1 MTPFYFFCQTKTYKK
16 SAKTIKKIKNFNKK
30 GINMSDF
37 SKNLKELR
45 IEKGLSQ
52 QELAQIFNVTQST
65 VAKWE
70 SGDREPN
77 FSILIQVAK
86 FFEVS
91 TDTLL
96 GLKDL

>member
-1 MTPFYFFCQTKTYKK
+1 MLKLT
-16 SAKTIKKIKNFNKK
+16 KKIKNFNEK
-30 GINMSDF
+30 GINMNNF

-70 SGDREPN
+70 SGEREPN
-77 FSILIQVAK
+77 FSILIQIAK
-86 FFEVS
+86 LFKVS
-91 TDTLL
+91 TDILL
-96 GLKDL
+96 GLKDF

>member
-1 MTPFYFFCQTKTYKK
+1 MLKLT
-16 SAKTIKKIKNFNKK
+16 KKIKNFNEK
-30 GINMSDF
+30 GINMNNF

-77 FSILIQVAK
+77 FSILIELSNY
-86 FFEVS
+86 FNIS
-91 TDTLL
+91 TDILL
-96 GLKDL
+96 GIKDL

>member
-1 MTPFYFFCQTKTYKK
+1 M
-16 SAKTIKKIKNFNKK
+16 NN
-30 GINMSDF
+30 F

-77 FSILIQVAK
+77 FSILIELSNY
-86 FFEVS
+86 FNIS
-91 TDTLL
+91 TDILL
-96 GLKDL
+96 GIKDL

>member
-1 MTPFYFFCQTKTYKK
+1 
-16 SAKTIKKIKNFNKK
+16 
-30 GINMSDF
+30 MSDF

-45 IEKGLSQ
+45 MEKGLSQ

-77 FSILIQVAK
+77 FSILIELSNY
-86 FFEVS
+86 FNIS
-91 TDTLL
+91 TDILL
-96 GLKDL
+96 GIKDL

>member
-1 MTPFYFFCQTKTYKK
+1 M
-16 SAKTIKKIKNFNKK
+16 
-30 GINMSDF
+30 
-37 SKNLKELR
+37 
-45 IEKGLSQ
+45 EKGLSQ

-77 FSILIQVAK
+77 FSILIELANY
-86 FFEVS
+86 FEVS
-91 TDTLL
+91 TDMLL

>member
-1 MTPFYFFCQTKTYKK
+1 
-16 SAKTIKKIKNFNKK
+16 
-30 GINMSDF
+30 MSKF

-77 FSILIQVAK
+77 FSILIELSNY
-86 FFEVS
+86 FNIS
-91 TDTLL
+91 TDILL
-96 GLKDL
+96 GIKDL

>member
-1 MTPFYFFCQTKTYKK
+1 
-16 SAKTIKKIKNFNKK
+16 
-30 GINMSDF
+30 MSNF

-45 IEKGLSQ
+45 MEKGLSQ

-77 FSILIQVAK
+77 FSILIELANS
-86 FFEVS
+86 FEVS
-91 TDTLL
+91 TDMLL

>member
-1 MTPFYFFCQTKTYKK
+1 
-16 SAKTIKKIKNFNKK
+16 
-30 GINMSDF
+30 MSDF

-45 IEKGLSQ
+45 MEKGLSQ

-77 FSILIQVAK
+77 FSILIELANS
-86 FFEVS
+86 FEVS
-91 TDTLL
+91 IDMLL

>member
-1 MTPFYFFCQTKTYKK
+1 
-16 SAKTIKKIKNFNKK
+16 
-30 GINMSDF
+30 MSKF

-45 IEKGLSQ
+45 MEKGLSQ

-77 FSILIQVAK
+77 FSILIELSNY
-86 FFEVS
+86 FNIS
-91 TDTLL
+91 TDILL
-96 GLKDL
+96 GIKDL

>member
-1 MTPFYFFCQTKTYKK
+1 MNY
-16 SAKTIKKIKNFNKK
+16 
-30 GINMSDF
+30 F

-52 QELAQIFNVTQST
+52 QELAQILNVTQST

-96 GLKDL
+96 GIKDL

>member
-1 MTPFYFFCQTKTYKK
+1 
-16 SAKTIKKIKNFNKK
+16 
-30 GINMSDF
+30 MSDF

-52 QELAQIFNVTQST
+52 QELAQILNVTQST

-77 FSILIQVAK
+77 FSILIELSNY
-86 FFEVS
+86 FNIS
-91 TDTLL
+91 TDILL
-96 GLKDL
+96 GIKDL

>member
-1 MTPFYFFCQTKTYKK
+1 MLKLT
-16 SAKTIKKIKNFNKK
+16 KKIKNFNEK
-30 GINMSDF
+30 GINMNYF

-52 QELAQIFNVTQST
+52 QELAQILNVTQST

-77 FSILIQVAK
+77 FSILIELSNY
-86 FFEVS
+86 FNIP
-91 TDTLL
+91 TDILL
-96 GLKDL
+96 GIKDL

>member
-1 MTPFYFFCQTKTYKK
+1 MNY
-16 SAKTIKKIKNFNKK
+16 
-30 GINMSDF
+30 F

-52 QELAQIFNVTQST
+52 QELAQILNVTQST

-77 FSILIQVAK
+77 FSILIELSNY
-86 FFEVS
+86 FNIS
-91 TDTLL
+91 TDILL
-96 GLKDL
+96 GIKDL

>member
-1 MTPFYFFCQTKTYKK
+1 
-16 SAKTIKKIKNFNKK
+16 
-30 GINMSDF
+30 MSDF

-77 FSILIQVAK
+77 FSILIELSNY
-86 FFEVS
+86 FNIS
-91 TDTLL
+91 TDILL
-96 GLKDL
+96 GIKDL

>member
-1 MTPFYFFCQTKTYKK
+1 M
-16 SAKTIKKIKNFNKK
+16 NN
-30 GINMSDF
+30 F

-52 QELAQIFNVTQST
+52 QELAQILNVTQST

-77 FSILIQVAK
+77 FSILIELSNY
-86 FFEVS
+86 FNIS
-91 TDTLL
+91 TDILL
-96 GLKDL
+96 GIKDL

>member
-1 MTPFYFFCQTKTYKK
+1 
-16 SAKTIKKIKNFNKK
+16 
-30 GINMSDF
+30 MSNF

-45 IEKGLSQ
+45 MEKGLSQ

-77 FSILIQVAK
+77 FSILIELSNY
-86 FFEVS
+86 FNIP
-91 TDTLL
+91 TDILL
-96 GLKDL
+96 GIKDL

>member
-1 MTPFYFFCQTKTYKK
+1 
-16 SAKTIKKIKNFNKK
+16 
-30 GINMSDF
+30 MSYHKVMSKF

-77 FSILIQVAK
+77 FSILIELSNY
-86 FFEVS
+86 FNIS
-91 TDTLL
+91 TDILL
-96 GLKDL
+96 GIKDL

>member
-1 MTPFYFFCQTKTYKK
+1 
-16 SAKTIKKIKNFNKK
+16 
-30 GINMSDF
+30 MSNF

-45 IEKGLSQ
+45 MEKGLSQ

-77 FSILIQVAK
+77 FSILIELSNY
-86 FFEVS
+86 FNIS
-91 TDTLL
+91 TDILL
-96 GLKDL
+96 GIKDL

>member
-1 MTPFYFFCQTKTYKK
+1 MNY
-16 SAKTIKKIKNFNKK
+16 
-30 GINMSDF
+30 F

-52 QELAQIFNVTQST
+52 QELAQILNVTQST

-77 FSILIQVAK
+77 FSILIELSNY
-86 FFEVS
+86 FNIP
-91 TDTLL
+91 TDILL
-96 GLKDL
+96 GIKDL

>member
-1 MTPFYFFCQTKTYKK
+1 MNY
-16 SAKTIKKIKNFNKK
+16 
-30 GINMSDF
+30 F

-77 FSILIQVAK
+77 FSILIELANY
-86 FFEVS
+86 FEVS
-91 TDTLL
+91 TDMLL

>member
-1 MTPFYFFCQTKTYKK
+1 
-16 SAKTIKKIKNFNKK
+16 
-30 GINMSDF
+30 MSKF

-65 VAKWE
+65 AAKWE

-77 FSILIQVAK
+77 FSILIELSNY
-86 FFEVS
+86 FNIS
-91 TDTLL
+91 TDILL
-96 GLKDL
+96 GIKDL

>member
-1 MTPFYFFCQTKTYKK
+1 M
-16 SAKTIKKIKNFNKK
+16 NN
-30 GINMSDF
+30 F

-52 QELAQIFNVTQST
+52 QELAQILNVTQST

-77 FSILIQVAK
+77 FSILIELSNY
-86 FFEVS
+86 FNIP
-91 TDTLL
+91 TDILL
-96 GLKDL
+96 GIKDL

>member
-1 MTPFYFFCQTKTYKK
+1 MLKLT
-16 SAKTIKKIKNFNKK
+16 KKIKNFNEK
-30 GINMSDF
+30 GINMNYF

-77 FSILIQVAK
+77 FSILIELSNY
-86 FFEVS
+86 FNIS
-91 TDTLL
+91 TDILL
-96 GLKDL
+96 GIKDL

>member
-1 MTPFYFFCQTKTYKK
+1 
-16 SAKTIKKIKNFNKK
+16 
-30 GINMSDF
+30 MSNF

-45 IEKGLSQ
+45 MEKGLSQ

-77 FSILIQVAK
+77 FSILIELTNY
-86 FFEVS
+86 FEVS
-91 TDTLL
+91 TDMLL

>member
-1 MTPFYFFCQTKTYKK
+1 
-16 SAKTIKKIKNFNKK
+16 
-30 GINMSDF
+30 MSYHKVMSKF

-45 IEKGLSQ
+45 IEKRLSQ

-77 FSILIQVAK
+77 FSILIELSNY
-86 FFEVS
+86 FNIS
-91 TDTLL
+91 TDILL
-96 GLKDL
+96 GIKDL

>member
-1 MTPFYFFCQTKTYKK
+1 
-16 SAKTIKKIKNFNKK
+16 
-30 GINMSDF
+30 MSDF

-45 IEKGLSQ
+45 MEKGLSQ
-52 QELAQIFNVTQST
+52 QELVQIFNVTQST